1 MASLKSSIFNRL
13 TQENENASTEMLAN
27 LMKRKYLRTLILSWL
42 VPELTKEMLDDKV
55 LISTQRT
62 IMEGGRP
69 DLCIEGSDFRIL
81 VENKI
86 LIGTT
91 PTPAELTSYIDNISN
106 SDKKIC
112 RLIYLVPKQYKY
124 IDQFEAISSKHQE
137 KVYVKH
143 WEDLLVF
150 LDKAEVADDSS
161 LVEASLEYLKSLI
174 ELSVEAFSEEL
185 NPKEVAML
193 YETDLLFDC
202 MSLLSKLQTRIAES
216 RDELVRRLNVQFEN
230 RLNFS
235 LGETQHN
242 IYGYGQYIMV
252 GGEGQLFYGISPVS
266 SNRDIRRKYGFSVA
280 VLSSTPNLEA
290 DRMDNFKDDEGWYYF
305 PLDKR
310 ALLED
315 DNSRLI
321 ESLLDIVKTVLQV

>member
-27 LMKRKYLRTLILSWL
+27 LMKSKYLRTLILSWL

-161 LVEASLEYLKSLI
+161 LVEASLEYLKSLV

-185 NPKEVAML
+185 NPQEVAML

-202 MSLLSKLQTRIAES
+202 MSLLSKLKTRIAES

-235 LGETQHN
+235 LGETQHD
-242 IYGYGQYIMV
+242 IYGFGQYIMV

-280 VLSSTPNLEA
+280 VQSTIPNLDV
-290 DRMDNFKDDEGWYYF
+290 DRMDNFKDDYGWYYF

-310 ALLED
+310 TLLED

-321 ESLLDIVKTVLQV
+321 ESVLDIVKTVLQV